1 MAQTGFCRDMQYIVL
16 KSRLEIT
23 KFDFKYLTVTLKHIY
38 DVIKN
43 NIKSCDIAESMKSI
57 GFIYWIF
64 R

>member
-38 DVIKN
+38 DVIK
-43 NIKSCDIAESMKSI
+43 K
-57 GFIYWIF
+57 
-64 R
+64 